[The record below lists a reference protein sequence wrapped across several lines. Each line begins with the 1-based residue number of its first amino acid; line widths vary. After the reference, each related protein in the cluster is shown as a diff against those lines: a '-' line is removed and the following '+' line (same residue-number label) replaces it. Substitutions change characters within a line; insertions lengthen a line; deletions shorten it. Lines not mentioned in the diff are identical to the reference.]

1 MRTVVTELALVLRLF
16 QADLTHQRKRMGMTM
31 FAIAW
36 GTLSIVLLLSFGE
49 GLKRSLYA
57 GSRGMGEGI
66 AVVWPGATT
75 KAWMGLPSGRAIP
88 IREQDVELVRSR
100 IPAIS
105 AVSVEFNRQAALTAG
120 TKLVNARLRGVDPEF
135 GDLRNLIPQ
144 AGGRFL
150 NEQDLARKRRVVFL
164 GEELARDLFDTEDV
178 VGRTVLIDQSTFL
191 VVGVAQE
198 KLMTAMYSGPDRGQ
212 ATIPAT
218 TFKSMY
224 TDATVGN
231 MVYGPARPE
240 LGDTA
245 KAELYR
251 VLGRKHRFDP
261 EDERALSIWDTREN
275 QRLNLNITLGIQI
288 FLGIIG
294 ALTLLVGGMGVANIM
309 FAVVKERTR
318 EIGVKMALGAKA
330 RQVMLPF
337 VLEALLM
344 TVIGGLAGTAA
355 SLGLIGL
362 VSALPLEGEAFDFVG
377 HPTFSPAIAAATAL
391 ILGTIGTGAGYFPAR
406 RAASVEP
413 AVSLRYE

>member
-1 MRTVVTELALVLRLF
+1 MRTLIAELALVSRLF
-16 QADLTHQRKRMGMTM
+16 RDDIAHQRKRMTMTM

-57 GSRGMGEGI
+57 GARGMGEGI

-75 KAWMGLPSGRAIP
+75 KAWAGLPSGRAIP
-88 IREQDVELVRSR
+88 IREQDVELVRAR
-100 IPAIS
+100 VPAMS
-105 AVSVEFNRQAALTAG
+105 GVSVEFARQAALTAG
-120 TKLVNARLRGVDPEF
+120 EKSVNARLRGVDPEF
-135 GDLRNLIPQ
+135 GEMRNLFPQ

-150 NEQDLARKRRVVFL
+150 NERDLGRKRRVVFL
-164 GEELARDLFDTEDV
+164 GEELARDLFGTEDV
-178 VGRTVLIDQSTFL
+178 VGRTLEIDQSTFL

-224 TDATVGN
+224 TDARPSN
-231 MVYGPARPE
+231 MVYAPARPE
-240 LGDTA
+240 LGDLA
-245 KAELYR
+245 QAELYR
-251 VLGRKHRFDP
+251 VLGRRHRFDP
-261 EDERALSIWDTREN
+261 EDERALGVWDTREN
-275 QRLNLNITLGIQI
+275 QRINLNITLGIQI

-294 ALTLLVGGMGVANIM
+294 GLTLLVGGMGVANIM

-344 TVIGGLAGTAA
+344 TVIGGLAGTAV

-362 VSALPLEGEAFDFVG
+362 ISVLPLEGDAFDFLG

-391 ILGTIGTGAGYFPAR
+391 ILGTIGTGAGFFPAR
-406 RAASVEP
+406 RAASIEP